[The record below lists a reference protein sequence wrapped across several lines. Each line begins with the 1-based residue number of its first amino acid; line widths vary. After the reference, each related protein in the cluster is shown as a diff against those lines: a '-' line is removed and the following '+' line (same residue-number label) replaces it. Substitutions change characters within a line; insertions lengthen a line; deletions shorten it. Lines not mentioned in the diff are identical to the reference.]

1 MPTPRG
7 FGIAVSVDESVI
19 APTATRAED
28 LGYSSFWT
36 NNSPGT
42 DGLQVLRIAG
52 DATSS
57 INLGVGVIP
66 VLRHPPEEVVQ
77 RAGKGTDR
85 ELPLDRLLLGIGTS
99 GKGALQAARENV
111 EKLRSELGCK
121 VYLAALG
128 PKMCRLA
135 GEVADGVLFNWL
147 TPDFARQSADI
158 VREGA
163 ASAGRPAPR
172 IMTYVRVSLREDG
185 LEKLKKEA
193 ARYEAIPQYAAH
205 FERMGVG
212 GVDASIAAN
221 DAREIQDRLREWDGV
236 LDEIVVRSITP
247 DDSQEQLVEL
257 VEAAKPVGIQA
268 G

>member
-1 MPTPRG
+1 MATPRG
-7 FGIAVSVDESVI
+7 FGIAVRVEEPIV
-19 APTATRAED
+19 TATAERAEA

-36 NNSPGT
+36 NNSPGS
-42 DGLQVLRIAG
+42 DGLALLRVAG
-52 DATSS
+52 NATGA
-57 INLGVGVIP
+57 IKLGVGVIP
-66 VLRHPPEEVVQ
+66 VHHDPVEEIV
-77 RAGKGTDR
+77 RRSGKGAGD
-85 ELPLDRLLLGIGTS
+85 ELPMDRLLLGIGAS
-99 GKGALQAARENV
+99 GDGALKLARESV

-147 TPDFARQSADI
+147 TPEYAKKSADL

-163 ASAGRPAPR
+163 ATAGRPAPR
-172 IMTYVRVSLREDG
+172 LMTYVRVSLREEG
-185 LEKLKKEA
+185 LEKLKSEA
-193 ARYEAIPQYAAH
+193 ARYEGIPQYAAH

-221 DAREIQDRLREWDGV
+221 DAAEIQERLKQWDGV

-247 DDSQEQLVEL
+247 NDSREELLEL
-257 VEAAKPVGIQA
+257 VEAGAPK
-268 G
+268 